1 MDTSGRHV
9 VTLTEF
15 LYRFS
20 KEELICRPKVYPLS
34 GAMRKPH
41 DYVFINRK
49 NKYKYSSMILQ
60 NISSAKQTKVHSDY
74 STKCFSQTS
83 VFLGFLIIE
92 GASYVIPVLIK
103 GT

>member
-49 NKYKYSSMILQ
+49 NK
-60 NISSAKQTKVHSDY
+60 
-74 STKCFSQTS
+74 
-83 VFLGFLIIE
+83 
-92 GASYVIPVLIK
+92 
-103 GT
+103 